1 MTRPRVRRKEEANI
15 AHRQER
21 ARARTA
27 HRAKE
32 RAKDLSGAE
41 APGAKAK
48 VRCQHSTTG
57 HLHQEGLGTSGAN
70 RQDLS
75 HGCRQRQL
83 KQRGRQYKEELKH
96 HLHGQERPRR

>member
-1 MTRPRVRRKEEANI
+1 MHRKEEASI

-48 VRCQHSTTG
+48 VRCQHSMTG
-57 HLHQEGLGTSGAN
+57 QLHEEGLGTSGVN
-70 RQDLS
+70 R
-75 HGCRQRQL
+75 
-83 KQRGRQYKEELKH
+83 
-96 HLHGQERPRR
+96 

>member
-1 MTRPRVRRKEEANI
+1 M
-15 AHRQER
+15 
-21 ARARTA
+21 TA

-57 HLHQEGLGTSGAN
+57 QLHQEGLGTSGAN
-70 RQDLS
+70 RLDWNP
-75 HGCRQRQL
+75 GCRQRQL
-83 KQRGRQYKEELKH
+83 RQRGRQCKEHHLHGRELKH
-96 HLHGQERPRR
+96 SLHGQERPHR